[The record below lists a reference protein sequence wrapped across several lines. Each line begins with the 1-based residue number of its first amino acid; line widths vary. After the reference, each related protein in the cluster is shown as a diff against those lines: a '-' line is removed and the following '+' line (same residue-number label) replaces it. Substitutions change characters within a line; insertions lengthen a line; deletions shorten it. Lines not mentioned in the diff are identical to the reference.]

1 MTNKSLGRLAAPFS
15 GCLSYTLRSAI
26 CPSCT
31 LVHEGFRA
39 SNCVDNYDPLIPN
52 LPDPVMSSKTRE
64 PESAFTFLPQ
74 GALIQEFSV
83 AGLNLVLSLPTA
95 KHYATHNA
103 PYFGETIGRTT
114 NRIRSGKISNLN
126 GKTYQLAT
134 NDAPRQNSLHGGNEG
149 WGKKIWEGP
158 KKVHRKGRERVRFDY
173 LSKDGDEGYPG
184 TVQAHVWYVAE
195 MKDGTDGRRE
205 TVLEVEY
212 EAQLVGDECEETVV
226 GMTNH
231 RYAHFLASSLL
242 FAHT

>member
-1 MTNKSLGRLAAPFS
+1 
-15 GCLSYTLRSAI
+15 
-26 CPSCT
+26 
-31 LVHEGFRA
+31 
-39 SNCVDNYDPLIPN
+39 
-52 LPDPVMSSKTRE
+52 MSSRKE

-74 GALIQEFSV
+74 GALIQEFAV

-95 KHYATHNA
+95 SHYATHNA
-103 PYFGETIGRTT
+103 PYLGETIGRTT
-114 NRIRSGKISNLN
+114 NRIRSGKIPNLN

-158 KKVHRKGRERVRFDY
+158 KKVNRKGKEGVTFTY

-184 TVQAHVWYVAE
+184 TVQANVWYMAE

-212 EAQLVGDECEETVV
+212 EVQLVGDECEETVV

-231 RYAHFLASSLL
+231 RYGYF
-242 FAHT
+242 